1 MTARTISDAAA
12 PNIAVSFTTGSVD
25 PAEIER
31 FFKSTTVEGRQ
42 RRFHHAVSR
51 MPEEEVEGLTREQPD
66 RLNIYARDPACFNA
80 IIGIASGML
89 TAPHVAEVAV
99 WVADDRQGR
108 GIGTRLLSE
117 LASRLRDLGVL
128 TLDADIQ
135 TTNVAAMRLAAH
147 LRRTQIS
154 RSGDQVHVRMTH
166 LAGAK
171 AHSSN
176 SDHD

>member
-1 MTARTISDAAA
+1 MTPPTMSDASA
-12 PNIAVSFTTGSVD
+12 PNVALSFTTGSVD

-31 FFKSTTVEGRQ
+31 FFQSTTLEGRQ

-66 RLNIYARDPACFNA
+66 RLNIYARDPTLSSA
-80 IIGIASGML
+80 IVGIASGML

-99 WVADDRQGR
+99 WVADHRQKQ

-117 LASRLRDLGVL
+117 LASRLRGLGVL

-135 TTNVAAMRLAAH
+135 MTNVAAMRLAAH

-154 RSGDQVHVRMTH
+154 RRGDQVHVRMTQ
-166 LAGAK
+166 LAPEP
-171 AHSSN
+171 HSSN
-176 SDHD
+176 SDH